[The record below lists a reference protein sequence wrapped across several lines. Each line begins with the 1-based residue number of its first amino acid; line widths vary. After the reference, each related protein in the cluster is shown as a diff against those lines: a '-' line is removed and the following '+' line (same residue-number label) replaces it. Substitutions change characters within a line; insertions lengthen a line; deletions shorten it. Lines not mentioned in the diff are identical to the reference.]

1 MIIHI
6 NGLPGVGKLTVARAL
21 TDLVDGWLV
30 DNHAIY
36 NLAFSLAPFRS
47 TALYDLARAVRDIA
61 YARIAALPDDRHV
74 ILTNALTRS
83 PWGNEN
89 WRALLDL
96 AERSNRPLMA
106 VTLTCEP
113 GEHRQRM
120 TTPERAY
127 LGKLT
132 DPTLL
137 RLSEDSL
144 LARGARQA
152 LSLNV
157 TTTPPKASAAAIV
170 AWVRAP
176 SP

>member
-1 MIIHI
+1 
-6 NGLPGVGKLTVARAL
+6 
-21 TDLVDGWLV
+21 
-30 DNHAIY
+30 
-36 NLAFSLAPFRS
+36 
-47 TALYDLARAVRDIA
+47 
-61 YARIAALPDDRHV
+61 
-74 ILTNALTRS
+74 
-83 PWGNEN
+83 
-89 WRALLDL
+89 
-96 AERSNRPLMA
+96 
-106 VTLTCEP
+106 
-113 GEHRQRM
+113 M